1 MKKLNEDVVG
11 ITDAD
16 GNRIASYSYDEW
28 GKLLSIETTEENNAE
43 QLAVAEMN
51 PFRYRGYYY
60 DNETGMYYLQ
70 SRYYNP
76 DLCRFISADSFNYIN
91 NSQVLNLNAYAYCIN
106 NPIIYSDPSG
116 NSPISDRFV
125 NVLIK
130 IGNRFD
136 CLVDKTKQNFEKFK
150 LKIQGIKD
158 NLKALMEKAKVDIL
172 NHNFSEALKTLSIKN
187 IFNCI
192 FDNKKSIVSTMPNM
206 PRLYKNNNEEP
217 NHQAKDLVDIILT
230 LMIFDQISKDMIDLF
245 GKDFTNNFFGFLEN
259 FFLMVPS
266 SVKFIL
272 TVVKS
277 IPNEVWKI
285 INGEVKDNISISSI
299 IYKFVIAYF
308 NAILANAS
316 DASFSQLLATWG
328 IGALPAELAVLI
340 PGIILDKSLTPTQKF
355 TLIFVDCVSIIVSN
369 TISLAVSHF
378 QVTGVLKAIAT
389 VVSILIPI
397 ATDMITKII
406 MKKDK

>member
-1 MKKLNEDVVG
+1 MKKLNDDVVG
-11 ITDAD
+11 ITDAE
-16 GNRIASYSYDEW
+16 GNMIASYSYDEW
-28 GKLLSIETTEENNAE
+28 GKLLSIETAEENNAE

-76 DLCRFISADSFNYIN
+76 DLCRFISADDFDYIN
-91 NSQVLNLNAYAYCIN
+91 NNQIMNLNAYAYCVN
-106 NPIIYSDPSG
+106 NPVNYSDPLG

-130 IGNRFD
+130 IVNKFD
-136 CLVDKTKQNFEKFK
+136 CLVDKTKQKFEDFK

-158 NLKALMEKAKVDIL
+158 NFNALIEKARTEFL
-172 NHNFSEALKTLSIKN
+172 QHNFVEALRNFSIKN
-187 IFNCI
+187 ILRCI
-192 FDNKKSIVSTMPNM
+192 FYNQKDYVENM
-206 PRLYKNNNEEP
+206 PRLYKNKNEEP
-217 NHQAKDLVDIILT
+217 NHQAKDLVDIILA